1 MRTRATG
8 LSPGGF
14 RVLTSPK
21 RVKKQSSS
29 IQKPRS
35 QSKTSDKSNGESP
48 QVGEQKQSV
57 LERENSHVDGSP
69 PVSKPN
75 GTTLNNK
82 NYPELHS
89 LKQTRIVYSPVKNA
103 TNETKYTNAES
114 LSGSTTKSKTNHLK
128 PKFSQLSPKESIT
141 GEKFKAQIIL
151 NSRTKMTNLHQVE
164 PVLGKRY
171 RNDSLSVY
179 TTSSE
184 FNENPNPKRIRIHN
198 KLSRKSEAGQLDK
211 SNITPKSS
219 SSTTQDRATT
229 TKVHRRYPMNSTQ
242 DQHLSNRKTVYL
254 DSKEP
259 LQELRVKSNSTTSR
273 RMSCEI
279 HQKKASF
286 SFFPEDSSDVES
298 HLKKGMQSIMSRM
311 NKYHYK
317 PLPKNMNNDSSQDKS
332 VSRNKA
338 ISSNNINQ
346 QDDSNQLTKNQESPR
361 EPDKIKQLKPSE
373 DEQAEETS
381 KALVLHK
388 TLDNNQSVIV
398 PNNNKIITG
407 TGVTENLREKR
418 MEVEMLFRSAS
429 PNTSYTSTTKPAPIP
444 YQAQDTSMRVRSN
457 SFSGAHEKTLPI
469 VPSFTSQV
477 IPTPCIYFTETATQ
491 KSLRLTNSAI
501 IDILRAVAEWALRNP
516 SNLPTSD
523 EIKALLS
530 STIESPTSRALPLSK
545 VSVATPIVNSS
556 FQLKRIKPLKNTPTT
571 VKRRA
576 IENQKAAGSPPNN
589 ISLATDFKCESTM
602 GKKHV
607 KFSSQPEN
615 QRIIKN
621 LTTSEAHVA
630 ENSTSPSQLETTY
643 TPNQK
648 ASNPSLN
655 NGWRIMSTL
664 KNIVASPLKSL
675 GFGFAQDHESAQSVA
690 KEISFD
696 FIPPVTPTPREKR
709 QTKVDRA
716 VTERRSRRR
725 KNTQSS
731 TLRKHIEPLT
741 DRPLRHT
748 NASIQSSARRVVTEK
763 RRFDLSREQAIK
775 KSLARER
782 ESQNDTDHPHKES
795 IKPVDTSECV
805 PKNLTANKTSST
817 DPTLTASDTM
827 EEWPPNL
834 NPNRA
839 VTDILLAADSLP
851 RGPNGED
858 VATMLCKGW
867 LISPH
872 RDSYVRHVK
881 EKKAVS
887 FLSPRKTIFG
897 VTTQP
902 IPPEDRSHSIDE
914 VKTSR
919 IIDNSLIPVDSTGS
933 QPGRSYGFNYD
944 DESSSDDGDL
954 GNEAEEESSDTLKPS
969 SMQMT
974 DKQFGSSQYDKS
986 SSTNEAN
993 ISLPSS
999 ASNKF
1004 YSNNARKPP
1013 PFIGVP
1019 YTPRIPSSLRNVE
1032 ALSPNVS
1039 SLSTPSTTNSPLA
1052 MVKGDDSTI
1061 SHNFGCDWSSMYEVD
1076 PLMAHFDP
1084 QTIKSVEDLPK
1095 DSFPPIQLPPLNNQ
1109 VELACLE
1116 SS

>member
-429 PNTSYTSTTKPAPIP
+429 PNTSYT
-444 YQAQDTSMRVRSN
+444 N
-457 SFSGAHEKTLPI
+457 
-469 VPSFTSQV
+469 
-477 IPTPCIYFTETATQ
+477 
-491 KSLRLTNSAI
+491 
-501 IDILRAVAEWALRNP
+501 ILRAVAEWALRNP

-817 DPTLTASDTM
+817 DPTLNASDTM

-914 VKTSR
+914 VKTSW

-993 ISLPSS
+993 INLPSS